1 MSDVVAAVVFHPNLN
16 RSLKLWSTTVGRD
29 KTYRLIQYFSRFL
42 AFHLIARGNADL
54 AARFNALKSALG
66 SGRKLMRLF
75 KPLEHLQAA
84 LKAAASA
91 EYPIEQ
97 FTTIGRQL
105 GYFGYLS
112 LDMIVW
118 LNAIKFLRLTP
129 EAAKKVNKTSQRFW
143 LTGIAFSI
151 ACSLAKTGR
160 LSQEIHKIKNGTN
173 EKAAADDA
181 ERKLQI
187 KSTAKA
193 RDAARYQ
200 LVQDSLD
207 IWFPIT
213 GLELATLNDGIL
225 GVIGVVTSIMALRLN
240 WAKTA

>member
-1 MSDVVAAVVFHPNLN
+1 
-16 RSLKLWSTTVGRD
+16 
-29 KTYRLIQYFSRFL
+29 
-42 AFHLIARGNADL
+42 
-54 AARFNALKSALG
+54 
-66 SGRKLMRLF
+66 MRLF

-118 LNAIKFLRLTP
+118 VCFIPADWLFSSFPNVLPQLNAIKFLRLTP

-160 LSQEIHKIKNGTN
+160 LSQEIQKIKNGTS

-187 KSTAKA
+187 KSTAKYV
-193 RDAARYQ
+193 DPY
-200 LVQDSLD
+200 
-207 IWFPIT
+207 
-213 GLELATLNDGIL
+213 N
-225 GVIGVVTSIMALRLN
+225 ALWRRRFVF
-240 WAKTA
+240 